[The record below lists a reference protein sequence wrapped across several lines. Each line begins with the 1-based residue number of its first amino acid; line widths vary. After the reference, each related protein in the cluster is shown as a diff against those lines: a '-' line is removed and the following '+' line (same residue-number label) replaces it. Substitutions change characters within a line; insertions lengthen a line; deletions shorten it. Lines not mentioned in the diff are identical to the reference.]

1 MDLKFRNI
9 GPGTAEL
16 SGLKHLKK
24 LQYIYN
30 GRSVATTLVP
40 SFLDQSFS
48 FLQVTR
54 ITIKALAAFKHLKK
68 IVSPGLDCNFYLD
81 ICMLLEWH
89 YIYGVFIPNHCK
101 LWCL

>member
-16 SGLKHLKK
+16 SGLEHPKK

-30 GRSVATTLVP
+30 GRNVATTLVP

-54 ITIKALAAFKHLKK
+54 ITVKALAAFKHLKK
-68 IVSPGLDCNFYLD
+68 IVSPGFLFNFYSD
-81 ICMLLEWH
+81 ICM
-89 YIYGVFIPNHCK
+89 
-101 LWCL
+101 